1 MMSRT
6 KFAIYAGLAF
16 AIIDI
21 VPMFIMDLPD
31 KGIAILSAFI
41 NRFAIGSIIPLL
53 SIKLAG
59 WQKGLIV
66 GTLLSL
72 PDAIITKAYVPILS
86 FGIVGGLIIGILTD
100 RYDKKK
106 SAPAA

>member
-1 MMSRT
+1 MSRT

-16 AIIDI
+16 GIIDI

-31 KGIAILSAFI
+31 KNIAILSAFI
-41 NRFAIGSIIPLL
+41 NRFAIGFIIPLL
-53 SIKLAG
+53 NIKLVG

-72 PDAIITKAYVPILS
+72 PDAIITKAYAPILS
-86 FGIVGGLIIGILTD
+86 FGILGGLLIGVITD
-100 RYDKKK
+100 RHDKRK
-106 SAPAA
+106 STTTA